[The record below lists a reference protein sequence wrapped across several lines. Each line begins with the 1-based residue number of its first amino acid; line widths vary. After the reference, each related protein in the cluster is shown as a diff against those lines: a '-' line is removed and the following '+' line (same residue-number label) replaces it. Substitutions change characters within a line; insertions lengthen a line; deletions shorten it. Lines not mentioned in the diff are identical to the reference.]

1 MAVLPC
7 TPSSGRD
14 KICVVWDLRSHQATR
29 TVPVFEVGMPGGRA
43 SGGGGAAASN
53 PLILRAWKLQCCY
66 QRSQRL
72 SWV

>member
-43 SGGGGAAASN
+43 SGGGGLL
-53 PLILRAWKLQCCY
+53 PLT
-66 QRSQRL
+66 RL
-72 SWV
+72 SSERGSCSAVTRGASA